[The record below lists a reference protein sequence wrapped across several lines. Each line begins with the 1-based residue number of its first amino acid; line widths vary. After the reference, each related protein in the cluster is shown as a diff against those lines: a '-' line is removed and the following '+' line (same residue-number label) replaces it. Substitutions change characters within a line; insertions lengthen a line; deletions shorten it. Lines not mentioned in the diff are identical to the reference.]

1 VKKSLQVP
9 NYGGFM
15 AAKRRVID
23 PESIYHVMCRG
34 SDKKLIAH
42 DAVDF
47 ENLSAGLS
55 RVATRYR
62 WEVFAWC
69 LMPNHYHVVLRSE
82 QAAFSRGFQVL
93 NQTHSIRTNK
103 RHGRSAHLFR
113 NRPHCIEVASDAH
126 LVAVIVYV
134 VRNPI
139 RAGLCVH
146 AWEWPYSSYRA
157 TVGLA
162 AAPPWLAVEAVLDL
176 YGGVSQFARTVHAGH
191 YVVSESDEVT
201 LV

>member
-1 VKKSLQVP
+1 MP
-9 NYGGFM
+9 DYRIAM
-15 AAKRRVID
+15 ASARRVID

-55 RVATRYR
+55 LVATRYR
-62 WEVFAWC
+62 GEGFAWC
-69 LMPNHYHVVLRSE
+69 LMHNHYHVVLRTD
-82 QAAFSRGFQVL
+82 QASFSRGFQVL

-103 RHGRSAHLFR
+103 RHEQSAHLFR
-113 NRPHCIEVASDAH
+113 NRPHCVEVASDAH

-139 RAGLCVH
+139 RAGICLR
-146 AWEWPYSSYRA
+146 AWEWPYSSYRPI
-157 TVGLA
+157 VGLA
-162 AAPPWLAVEAVLDL
+162 PAPRWLAVEAVLEL
-176 YGGVSQFARTVHAGH
+176 YGGGSEFARTVHAGQ
-191 YVVSESDEVT
+191 YVVSESDEAT
-201 LV
+201 PE